1 MILNHLTTATSTLAS
16 STIPNKKESN
26 RIGEPQMD
34 NRIQLDQGTRRAP
47 RERDG

>member
-1 MILNHLTTATSTLAS
+1 MTQEPKEPYTPNRT
-16 STIPNKKESN
+16 NKKESN